1 MNDNHQ
7 QDIATATV
15 LVRQTKRG
23 SFSML
28 QRRMKI
34 GYLYADQLIK
44 ELEKNGLLGPVRSDG
59 TREVLIQ
66 ESPATVEP
74 RAGDFI

>member
-1 MNDNHQ
+1 
-7 QDIATATV
+7 
-15 LVRQTKRG
+15 
-23 SFSML
+23 
-28 QRRMKI
+28 MKI